1 MTCHFVDS
9 IAYIMVLIGGK
20 GKGKKR
26 KSASDSGDD
35 GYSGGR
41 RSASVSIGFSTTCGT
56 IPLIPTFH
64 WKRGWTDLPR
74 TSSNGCNN
82 GWGSTPFDI
91 VGGDGGLLR
100 KSSSSTWSNRL
111 TLTWERRGMFGPIT
125 TTWTRRHTDVGF
137 YVPLHLLFAQLHRTL
152 VRHVVEYCEPHDGA
166 AMELVLI
173 WVEGR
178 RIYDGEAR
186 RLLAAAGGVCVEG
199 DASSGSK

>member
-1 MTCHFVDS
+1 
-9 IAYIMVLIGGK
+9 MVLIGGK

-41 RSASVSIGFSTTCGT
+41 RSASGSIGFSTTCGT

-100 KSSSSTWSNRL
+100 TSSSSTWSNRL
-111 TLTWERRGMFGPIT
+111 TLTWEKRGMFGPIT

-137 YVPLHLLFAQLHRTL
+137 YVSLYSFFAQLHRTL
-152 VRHVVEYCEPHDGA
+152 VGHIVEYCEPHENA

-173 WVEGR
+173 WVEGQR
-178 RIYDGEAR
+178 PYDAEAR
-186 RLLAAAGGVCVEG
+186 RLIAAAGGEDVGG
-199 DASSGSK
+199 DVFSLFFAA